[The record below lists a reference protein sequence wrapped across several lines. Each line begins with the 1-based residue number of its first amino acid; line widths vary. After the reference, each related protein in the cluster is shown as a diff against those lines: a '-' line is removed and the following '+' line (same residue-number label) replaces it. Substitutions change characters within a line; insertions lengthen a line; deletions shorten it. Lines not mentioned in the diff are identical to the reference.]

1 VDQLKQRLDAGENIY
16 LLDVR
21 TPAELAEHGLIAGA
35 VNIPIDE
42 LESRLAEVPKDR
54 PVVTYCMRGGRAER
68 ASELLQKDGHQGVQ
82 HGGIIEWKEKGLS
95 RGAAVRRRRAK
106 PEPTIDGRQPGSG
119 GCPLVPQR
127 LARFEDVLDPLL
139 GSLFAAE
146 AQEGF
151 LLETQHVLFG
161 NETRL

>member
-1 VDQLKQRLDAGENIY
+1 MNRKMLLLSLAAGLALMACSSPEAPEPAAESAALAAVATLQEVDVDQLKQRLDAGENIY

-42 LESRLAEVPKDR
+42 LEGRLAEVPKDR

-82 HGGIIEWKEKGLS
+82 HGGLVEWKEKGYP
-95 RGAAVRRRRAK
+95 VV
-106 PEPTIDGRQPGSG
+106 QP
-119 GCPLVPQR
+119 
-127 LARFEDVLDPLL
+127 
-139 GSLFAAE
+139 
-146 AQEGF
+146 
-151 LLETQHVLFG
+151 
-161 NETRL
+161 

>member
-1 VDQLKQRLDAGENIY
+1 MNRKMLLLSLAAGLALMACSAPEATEPAAESAAPAPTAVATLQEVDVDQLKQRLDAGENIY

-21 TPAELAEHGLIAGA
+21 TPAELAEHGLIKGA

-82 HGGIIEWKEKGLS
+82 HGGIIEWKEKGYPVVQPEG
-95 RGAAVRRRRAK
+95 GA
-106 PEPTIDGRQPGSG
+106 
-119 GCPLVPQR
+119 
-127 LARFEDVLDPLL
+127 
-139 GSLFAAE
+139 
-146 AQEGF
+146 
-151 LLETQHVLFG
+151 G
-161 NETRL
+161 N

>member
-1 VDQLKQRLDAGENIY
+1 MNRRILLLSLAGGLALIACSPEASEPVAESAEPAAVATLQEVDVDQLKQRLDAGENIY

-42 LESRLAEVPKDR
+42 LEGRLAEVPKDR

-82 HGGIIEWKEKGLS
+82 HGGLVEWKEKGYP
-95 RGAAVRRRRAK
+95 VV
-106 PEPTIDGRQPGSG
+106 QP
-119 GCPLVPQR
+119 
-127 LARFEDVLDPLL
+127 
-139 GSLFAAE
+139 
-146 AQEGF
+146 
-151 LLETQHVLFG
+151 
-161 NETRL
+161 